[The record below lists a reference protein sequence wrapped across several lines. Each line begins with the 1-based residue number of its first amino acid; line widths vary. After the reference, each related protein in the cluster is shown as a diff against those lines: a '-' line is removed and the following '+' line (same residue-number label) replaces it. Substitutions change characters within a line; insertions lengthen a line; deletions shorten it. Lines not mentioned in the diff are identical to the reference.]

1 MTPYLPPPSL
11 LLVSDD
17 PASLADLTRALERR
31 YRLQTSPFASALS
44 QIGQGSVQVVLVHTA
59 DFTAGLALLASIRRQ
74 RRSAELPVILLAGE
88 AAGADVAHAL
98 RQGANEVLTAPLDT
112 EVAQARIERQLAI
125 GRELD
130 ERQAAINAL
139 QAANDQKDQFLR
151 IAVHDLKT
159 PLNTIRLA
167 QYFLR
172 GTIGDD
178 PSALDALDAIE
189 ETVLWM
195 NALIEDYLDAA
206 RLRSGRAELHIEP
219 VLVDEIV
226 WNVVNQYALAAE
238 RKNIILQADL
248 PEAAE
253 AAVLADARRLL
264 QIIANLVSNAIKYSP
279 PGSTVTITAET
290 RGSRVRISVADQG
303 PGIPPEERSQLFTA
317 FGQLSP
323 QPTGGE
329 SSTGLGLWIV
339 KELAEIQRAQVGVI
353 CPPDGGSIF
362 WVEFPVA
369 REPHRLRH

>member
-17 PASLADLTRALERR
+17 PASLADLTRALGRR
-31 YRLQTSPFASALS
+31 CHLQTSPFASALS
-44 QIGQGSVQVVLVHTA
+44 QIGQGSVQAVLVHTA
-59 DFTAGLALLASIRRQ
+59 DFTTGLALLASIRRQ

-98 RQGANEVLTAPLDT
+98 RQGASEVLTAPLDID
-112 EVAQARIERQLAI
+112 VAQARIERQLAI
-125 GRELD
+125 GRELA

-151 IAVHDLKT
+151 IAAHDLKT

-167 QYFLR
+167 QYFLH
-172 GTIGDD
+172 GIVGDD

-195 NALIEDYLDAA
+195 NALIEDYLDTA
-206 RLRSGRAELHIEP
+206 RLRSGRAELHVEP

-238 RKNIILQADL
+238 RKNIILHSDL
-248 PEAAE
+248 PET
-253 AAVLADARRLL
+253 AVLADARRLL

-279 PGSTVTITAET
+279 PGSTVTITAEKH
-290 RGSRVRISVADQG
+290 GSRVRISVADQG
-303 PGIPPEERSQLFTA
+303 PGIPPEERSRLFTA

-339 KELAEIQRAQVGVI
+339 KELAEIQRAQVGVV
-353 CPPDGGSIF
+353 CPPDGGSVF
-362 WVEFPVA
+362 WVEFPAA
-369 REPHRLRH
+369 REPHRLQR